1 MAEGIFIIVVIYSI
15 DKLYYS
21 SMIRLTKYNFIITTL
36 ALVLVVCCLML
47 VDNSTVD
54 VSASDST
61 RIRVT
66 VVDVLDGS
74 VVHNATVD
82 ISGSAEFFTDNTG
95 LSPTIDVPIVA
106 NMYDSTITDWYCV
119 DVVVAKSGYV
129 PTIVV
134 GCVLYTNQLRQ
145 LTVYLYQLDSDS
157 PQYVCYVESPPS
169 DYLLSLVG
177 Q

>member
-1 MAEGIFIIVVIYSI
+1 
-15 DKLYYS
+15 
-21 SMIRLTKYNFIITTL
+21 MIRLTKYNFIIST
-36 ALVLVVCCLML
+36 LVLLLVVGCLML

-54 VSASDST
+54 VVASDST

-74 VVHNATVD
+74 AVHNATVD
-82 ISGSAEFFTDNTG
+82 ISVTTEFFTDNTG

-106 NMYDSTITDWYCV
+106 NMYDSSITDWYCV
-119 DVVVAKSGYV
+119 DVVVTKDGYV
-129 PTIVV
+129 PTVVV
-134 GCVLYTNQLRQ
+134 GCVLYTSQLRQ
-145 LTVYLYQLDSDS
+145 LTVYLYQLDSAS